1 MVNGTLKKSLF
12 GKGGGVL
19 DGWTCHVHSPCCLR
33 HLPLVQF
40 WSQLQ
45 SSCSH
50 EDAINCKIGFHMLP
64 LFSVDQSFLD
74 VNDFYSHTCCNDPI
88 SVSTTSWAVAF
99 SVMFT
104 VAQVPDRLMGAMKSQ
119 RGAENKLDF
128 NKNQTRRYK
137 KTV

>member
-33 HLPLVQF
+33 HFPLVQF

-50 EDAINCKIGFHMLP
+50 EDAINCTIGFHMLP

-74 VNDFYSHTCCNDPI
+74 VNDF
-88 SVSTTSWAVAF
+88 
-99 SVMFT
+99 
-104 VAQVPDRLMGAMKSQ
+104 
-119 RGAENKLDF
+119 
-128 NKNQTRRYK
+128 
-137 KTV
+137 